1 MALILKGQRP
11 SSRMAQS
18 RKWPKLACS
27 LHARLANVTFATRS
41 PSERSL
47 HARLAKQTFATS
59 SPSEAD
65 RQQKI
70 SGFVLSPLGHEKG
83 HYKYQHF
90 SNEKGDEKQRETDE
104 NPGTKTLEATLETLK
119 AAPPLR
125 SYHRPTQS
133 GSPIQGCNSIAN
145 RFALLLSCYFLN
157 LHVIPLYVLNLHVI
171 L

>member
-1 MALILKGQRP
+1 
-11 SSRMAQS
+11 MAQS

-70 SGFVLSPLGHEKG
+70 SGFTPSPLGHGKR

-90 SNEKGDEKQRETDE
+90 SNKKEDE

-145 RFALLLSCYFLN
+145 RFALLLSLYFLN

>member
-1 MALILKGQRP
+1 MTLISKERRP

-90 SNEKGDEKQRETDE
+90 SNEKGGRKTEGDRRKPWHK
-104 NPGTKTLEATLETLK
+104 NPGGYFRNPEGRSS
-119 AAPPLR
+119 APKLP
-125 SYHRPTQS
+125 P
-133 GSPIQGCNSIAN
+133 PNSIRLAN
-145 RFALLLSCYFLN
+145 SRLQFDCKQVCITIIALFS
-157 LHVIPLYVLNLHVI
+157 
-171 L
+171 

>member
-1 MALILKGQRP
+1 
-11 SSRMAQS
+11 MAQTG
-18 RKWPKLACS
+18 L
-27 LHARLANVTFATRS
+27 FATRS

-70 SGFVLSPLGHEKG
+70 SGFILSPLGHEKE

-90 SNEKGDEKQRETDE
+90 SNEKGERKEDEKPRETDE

-125 SYHRPTQS
+125 SYRRPTQS

-145 RFALLLSCYFLN
+145 RFALLLSLYFLN